1 MAMVHFPI
9 PTKYRDDI
17 RALIRNHADYETFR
31 VAHGAFK
38 SRDIS
43 HLNTMLAIETLGLES
58 AVQDILAGNGNPA
71 ELAGMVDRLD
81 GLDEREEMADDEM
94 AETPTLNQAMAQAG
108 LRMGDPVPLDD
119 SADAAE
125 TMANTVLD
133 HLRPFISPAILAQVS
148 TALSPIVA
156 SALKP
161 PVERTITVT
170 LDANGKAPAMEYPE
184 AKHDGKTTLG
194 KLFSIAP
201 RDRNANYS
209 VQMWDALD
217 APAPDPYFVAV
228 PSTMAHFVTRAERG
242 RAVWLAG
249 PSGTGKSTMPEQYA
263 AKTRR
268 PFVAISFQ
276 RAIDPLDLIGSPAL
290 DGKGG
295 EKWRDGLLT
304 RSIRRPGTVIL
315 LDEITSAPP
324 GLLMVLQTLLSSRT
338 LTLPTGE
345 RVVAAPGVVFV
356 AADNTAGYGDESGL
370 YAGTMTMNTAL
381 VDRFSVVIPVGYMS
395 VPMETQALVN
405 HTQAARPACERVV
418 KFVHSA
424 RKLAGF
430 ENWPLSLRRMVAFIE
445 LLQDGFEVD
454 ASFEIAFLTRLPT
467 PEREALRT
475 HYAAVFV
482 APAIEAEI
490 AGKAPPAAPSSA
502 PAQVDAR
509 NAFDAVDYNT

>member
-1 MAMVHFPI
+1 MLHFPI

-17 RALIRNHADYETFR
+17 RALIRNHPDYETFR

-71 ELAGMVDRLD
+71 ELAAMVERVD
-81 GLDEREEMADDEM
+81 GLDEREEMADDEA
-94 AETPTLNQAMAQAG
+94 AEMPTLNQAMAQAG

-148 TALSPIVA
+148 TALTPIVA

-170 LDANGKAPAMEYPE
+170 LDANGKAPAMPEYPE
-184 AKHDGKTTLG
+184 AKPVAKSTIG

-201 RDRNANYS
+201 RDRNANYA

-217 APAPDPYFVAV
+217 APAIDPYFVAV
-228 PSTMAHFVTRAERG
+228 PATMAHFITRAERG

-263 AKTRR
+263 ARTGR

-345 RVVAAPGVVFV
+345 RVVAAPGVVFC

-381 VDRFSVVIPVGYMS
+381 VDRFAVVIPVGYMS

-405 HTQAARPACERVV
+405 HTGAPRPACERVV

-430 ENWPLSLRRMVAFIE
+430 ENWPLSLRRMVSMIE
-445 LLQDGFEVD
+445 GLQDGFDVEGV
-454 ASFEIAFLTRLPT
+454 FEIAFLTRLPT

-475 HYAAVFV
+475 HFAATFV
-482 APAIEAEI
+482 TSAIEAEM

-509 NAFDAVDYNT
+509 NTFDAVDYNT